1 MNIGFIG
8 AGNVSKAFGIYLKN
22 RGFEI
27 SGYASRKFESAA
39 EAAEMTC
46 SSGFEKYDDI
56 VEGCDVVFITVPDDS
71 ICDVA
76 RSISNSKLKLEGKVF
91 IHMSGA
97 LSSKELERLS
107 ERGCGA
113 YSLHPLLSF
122 ADIEKSVHMLAN
134 TIFTLEGN
142 GAEFERV
149 TRLLEGIG
157 NKVYTIEES
166 QKTLYHAAACT
177 ASNYIVALVDFAACM
192 LKSAG
197 IDEKGALEMIG
208 ELSRGTLSNV
218 IQMGIED
225 SITGPISRGDA
236 GTVKR
241 HMDKIARQND
251 CNLLKMYSVMGKK
264 TLEISKRK
272 KLRDTA
278 RAYDIEKI
286 LNEGCGKYEK

>member
-22 RGFEI
+22 SGFEI
-27 SGYASRKFESAA
+27 SRYASRKFESAV
-39 EAAEMTC
+39 EAAEMTG
-46 SSGFEKYDDI
+46 SIGFEKYDDI
-56 VEGCDVVFITVPDDS
+56 VKACDMVFITVPDDS

-76 RSISNSKLKLEGKVF
+76 QSISNSKLKLEGKVF

-97 LSSKELERLS
+97 LSSKELESLS
-107 ERGCGA
+107 ERGSGT

-122 ADIEKSVHMLAN
+122 ADIEKSAHMLAN

-142 GAEFERV
+142 GVEFESV
-149 TRLLEGIG
+149 TRLLEGVG

-218 IQMGIED
+218 IQMGIDD

-251 CNLLKMYSVMGKK
+251 CDLMKMYSVMGKK

-286 LNEGCGKYEK
+286 LNEGCGQHGK